1 MTPREADLRRAGQ
14 TGTQGG
20 PAGRSG
26 PAPAGPGGGTPG
38 PGRDP
43 AAGPSRDASTGPGQ
57 EGHDAAAPE
66 RRDSAAPER
75 RDTAAQDGGDSAAQ
89 EVADLRAR
97 VAELEDRWRRA
108 LADLDN
114 LRKRSARDA
123 ASAQAAERARAAGEW
138 LPVLDNLDL
147 ALQHAEADPGAI
159 VKGVEA
165 VRDQALSVLA
175 GLGFA
180 RRDDDAGAPFDPA
193 RHEAAATVVDPDA
206 SEGTVVRVLR
216 PGYGEGERQLRPATV
231 VVATKAP

>member
-1 MTPREADLRRAGQ
+1 MTPRDADLRRAGQ
-14 TGTQGG
+14 AGTPGG

-26 PAPAGPGGGTPG
+26 PPPAGPGDGAPGTG

-43 AAGPSRDASTGPGQ
+43 AAGPSPDASTGPGQ
-57 EGHDAAAPE
+57 EGPDLPGQE
-66 RRDSAAPER
+66 GRDLPGQEAH
-75 RDTAAQDGGDSAAQ
+75 DSAAQ
-89 EVADLRAR
+89 EAADLRAR
-97 VAELEDRWRRA
+97 VAELEDRWRRT

-123 ASAQAAERARAAGEW
+123 ATTQAAERARAAGEW

-180 RRDDDAGAPFDPA
+180 RRDDDVGAPFDPA
-193 RHEAAATVVDPDA
+193 RHEAAATVAEPDA
-206 SEGTVVRVLR
+206 PEGTVVRVLR